1 MVSKELKKLSR
12 RELVDIIY
20 QLKKNEQLLQDE
32 IASLREALQDRR
44 IHLSTAG
51 SIAEAAISITNVFSS
66 AQAAADIYLQE
77 VSCMKQDAEI
87 ECTIENGIIRASKIQ
102 ISGDVFS
109 ITGSGTYSIPE
120 DKIDIT
126 ARVRIFKNNSIIGKL
141 ANPITWTFSKLLM
154 EFKVSGSVDNPKW
167 EYISVIERLL

>member
-51 SIAEAAISITNVFSS
+51 SIAEAAVSITNIFSS
-66 AQAAADIYLQE
+66 AQAAADLYLQE
-77 VSCMKQDAEI
+77 IICMKQETEI
-87 ECTIENGIIRASKIQ
+87 ECAKMIDEAKQQAAEIIAESEQQCTILNKLYQREL
-102 ISGDVFS
+102 
-109 ITGSGTYSIPE
+109 
-120 DKIDIT
+120 DKWY
-126 ARVRIFKNNSIIGKL
+126 KL
-141 ANPITWTFSKLLM
+141 HQEVQLL
-154 EFKVSGSVDNPKW
+154 EKESNC
-167 EYISVIERLL
+167 